1 MSMYNTR
8 GWYLC
13 VGKGGGGGG
22 GGGESW
28 TYDTLFVFIRL
39 VASDTTLGREGESIE
54 MQGKKREWKEG
65 EGREG
70 RKRRR
75 RGKEGEG
82 REGRKRR
89 RRGKETEHH

>member
-1 MSMYNTR
+1 MWGR
-8 GWYLC
+8 
-13 VGKGGGGGG
+13 GG

-39 VASDTTLGREGESIE
+39 VVSDTTLGREGESIE

>member
-13 VGKGGGGGG
+13 VGKGGW
-22 GGGESW
+22 GESW

-39 VASDTTLGREGESIE
+39 VVSDTTLGREGESIE

-75 RGKEGEG
+75 RGKE
-82 REGRKRR
+82 
-89 RRGKETEHH
+89 TEHH